1 MATHSITAISARFR
15 QSSAKRSVPRLG
27 RPSLGQ
33 RLLILAALAFAYA
46 SGCAAGAPEASLGDA
61 VETDAEIASA
71 EAALIR
77 GSGGSSLGFTC
88 TNGKCT
94 CDKSIENDCED
105 MSGVCSDDTVDDLIN
120 CIEGWLTTDCICTLA
135 IAAPRPQV
143 QYTAPIGTF
152 NVLAR

>member
-1 MATHSITAISARFR
+1 MATHSITAISARFP
-15 QSSAKRSVPRLG
+15 QSPAERSVPKLR
-27 RPSLGQ
+27 RSALGQ
-33 RLLILAALAFAYA
+33 RLLIWMTLAFAYA
-46 SGCAAGAPEASLGDA
+46 SGCAAGVPETSLGDA

-77 GSGGSSLGFTC
+77 GSGGPSLGFTC

-120 CIEGWLTTDCICTLA
+120 CIEGWLTTDCVCTLA
-135 IAAPRPQV
+135 RVAPRPQL

-152 NVLAR
+152 DVLAR